1 MSKSFKK
8 LVAIVSAIAMVIAGI
23 TVQPQTANAAEALE
37 WSELTDGLKKAT
49 IKNTSTEEVRG
60 VEYKGF
66 ETDRSWGGDS
76 KWQGQAIVNDVT
88 VEAGQAYKVSL
99 DVSSTPAKKILVQ
112 TLSGGEYVE
121 KEYDTTVGHIE
132 QTFAANNDKVNIVVA
147 FGSFS
152 DDEVGTYDVSISN
165 LKLEKTEK
173 SEEQIEK
180 ERVEALLTGDENI
193 AKGKTAFSNSVK
205 ETGYQPEEAFDG
217 NLGSRYAAESYE
229 SGVTLGVDLG
239 KTYKVSSVAF
249 KWEGAY
255 ATEYNI
261 QVSKDGKAYDTV
273 KTMTADK
280 AETIEVPLDEAVE
293 ARYVRIEC
301 VKNAINYGYSLWEMG
316 VYGTEVAEVE
326 TTTPVVEPGTVE
338 TTTPA
343 KQDETTTPAP
353 VVPTVPVA
361 AEKDW
366 SAEDFIG
373 STDAT
378 YNDTYKAIKDGAI
391 NEIVNIQKADDTL
404 GLYVSFAD
412 ADFGTITVNGKAAD
426 IKVAGAGIW
435 FKLSNFTD
443 MYSDVVIT
451 NGAGTVKA
459 TLYVYNKNG
468 VDNSK
473 KDDETTTP
481 AKPTVAPTTA
491 NGNVD
496 ESIKAPEG
504 LVHAPGEG
512 LPYHFAWAAVDGAD
526 GYNVYIDGVYVT
538 KVTEN
543 VADLD
548 ASMFTKGAGE
558 YTVGVATVKENKTSA
573 ITSIKY
579 TYAGSGQPATTK
591 VSVTTTV
598 APVATTVAPV
608 ITTVAPVTTPSVPGQ
623 DVDESIKAPEGLVWA
638 GNANLPYYFAW
649 AKADGID
656 SYNVYVDGTLVAN
669 VVDGSVNLNESV
681 FTKGSGE
688 YAIGIAAVKGNKTSV
703 ITSIKYTYAGS
714 GQPATTKAP
723 EPSTAKPTDVTVA
736 PTAPGQ
742 DVDESIKAP
751 EGLVWAGN
759 ANLPYYFAWA
769 PVVGVDSYNVYVDG
783 VYATNVNGNSV
794 NLEKSVFT
802 KGSGEYTVG
811 VAAVKGNKVS
821 NITSV
826 KYTYTGDGAITTTK
840 APEAQPTAAPTTV
853 APTAKPT
860 VAPTTAKPTTK
871 PKETTT
877 IDFTTDSSIEK
888 PFGLDVSQASV
899 GYVNVVW
906 GRGTID
912 CYNVYVDGERRRTGI
927 SAQALKLPVYTEGT
941 HTIAITTVVGK
952 RESERLEA
960 QIQITGT
967 GEKETEPETCPE
979 ELKPQLKENVPLRD
993 DRIAIELNNKTNGK
1007 YSDSEIYWCIVG
1019 NNANNQLCYMDKDGN
1034 MIPASESLNT
1044 VEVNGTKYA
1053 NIYHTL
1059 AESDHVYAPTIRSG
1073 RMYLSYG
1080 KPVYVKFVG
1089 STGYAGPDLNNPGDV
1104 NANTLFEFAEF
1115 TIEGKHYWGN
1125 TTRVDYFCFPMVTRL
1140 IGGSLYGGYDNVV
1153 GDVGTRDEI
1162 FNAFK
1167 NEVPNEYKSL
1177 VRDDRIIAPCKS
1189 TFNVGKINGNY
1200 FDNYINEFWNKY
1212 ANEDLRFSSES
1223 GRFVGRVVG
1232 NQMRFTREGDSTV
1245 YYVDKP
1251 NTQEVLEGKG
1261 AFDRGN
1267 GVEKAIEAQLCA
1279 AFNRGVATEPE
1290 NWYTPSKYYKN
1301 SVSNFYAGFFHEHSV
1316 LGKAY
1321 GFCYD
1326 DVNDQSTLLQYDKA
1340 DALVIDLKW

>member
-37 WSELTDGLKKAT
+37 WSELTDGLGKAT

-60 VEYKGF
+60 AEYKGF

-76 KWQGQAIVNDVT
+76 KWQGQAKVNDVT

-301 VKNAINYGYSLWEMG
+301 VKNALNYGYSLWEMG

-481 AKPTVAPTTA
+481 AKPTVAPTT
-491 NGNVD
+491 V
-496 ESIKAPEG
+496 AP
-504 LVHAPGEG
+504 
-512 LPYHFAWAAVDGAD
+512 
-526 GYNVYIDGVYVT
+526 
-538 KVTEN
+538 
-543 VADLD
+543 
-548 ASMFTKGAGE
+548 
-558 YTVGVATVKENKTSA
+558 
-573 ITSIKY
+573 
-579 TYAGSGQPATTK
+579 
-591 VSVTTTV
+591 TTV
-598 APVATTVAPV
+598 APTTVAP
-608 ITTVAPVTTPSVPGQ
+608 TTVAPT
-623 DVDESIKAPEGLVWA
+623 
-638 GNANLPYYFAW
+638 
-649 AKADGID
+649 
-656 SYNVYVDGTLVAN
+656 
-669 VVDGSVNLNESV
+669 
-681 FTKGSGE
+681 
-688 YAIGIAAVKGNKTSV
+688 
-703 ITSIKYTYAGS
+703 
-714 GQPATTKAP
+714 
-723 EPSTAKPTDVTVA
+723 TVA
-736 PTAPGQ
+736 PTTVAP
-742 DVDESIKAP
+742 
-751 EGLVWAGN
+751 
-759 ANLPYYFAWA
+759 
-769 PVVGVDSYNVYVDG
+769 
-783 VYATNVNGNSV
+783 T
-794 NLEKSVFT
+794 
-802 KGSGEYTVG
+802 TV
-811 VAAVKGNKVS
+811 
-821 NITSV
+821 TP
-826 KYTYTGDGAITTTK
+826 TTV
-840 APEAQPTAAPTTV
+840 APTTV

-860 VAPTTAKPTTK
+860 VAPTTVAPTAKPTVAPTTK
-871 PKETTT
+871 AISTTAV
-877 IDFTTDSSIEK
+877 
-888 PFGLDVSQASV
+888 P
-899 GYVNVVW
+899 
-906 GRGTID
+906 
-912 CYNVYVDGERRRTGI
+912 
-927 SAQALKLPVYTEGT
+927 
-941 HTIAITTVVGK
+941 TTVKKTTVKKTTVKATAKKLSSNKVKLSVKKVAGASKYAVQISTTKNFKKVVAKKTSKKAVFTVKSKKLKGK
-952 RESERLEA
+952 KKLYVRV
-960 QIQITGT
+960 
-967 GEKETEPETCPE
+967 KVY
-979 ELKPQLKENVPLRD
+979 KKV
-993 DRIAIELNNKTNGK
+993 NGK
-1007 YSDSEIYWCIVG
+1007 TV
-1019 NNANNQLCYMDKDGN
+1019 
-1034 MIPASESLNT
+1034 ASQWSKA
-1044 VEVNGTKYA
+1044 TK
-1053 NIYHTL
+1053 
-1059 AESDHVYAPTIRSG
+1059 IR
-1073 RMYLSYG
+1073 
-1080 KPVYVKFVG
+1080 
-1089 STGYAGPDLNNPGDV
+1089 
-1104 NANTLFEFAEF
+1104 
-1115 TIEGKHYWGN
+1115 
-1125 TTRVDYFCFPMVTRL
+1125 
-1140 IGGSLYGGYDNVV
+1140 
-1153 GDVGTRDEI
+1153 
-1162 FNAFK
+1162 
-1167 NEVPNEYKSL
+1167 
-1177 VRDDRIIAPCKS
+1177 
-1189 TFNVGKINGNY
+1189 
-1200 FDNYINEFWNKY
+1200 
-1212 ANEDLRFSSES
+1212 
-1223 GRFVGRVVG
+1223 
-1232 NQMRFTREGDSTV
+1232 
-1245 YYVDKP
+1245 
-1251 NTQEVLEGKG
+1251 
-1261 AFDRGN
+1261 
-1267 GVEKAIEAQLCA
+1267 
-1279 AFNRGVATEPE
+1279 
-1290 NWYTPSKYYKN
+1290 
-1301 SVSNFYAGFFHEHSV
+1301 
-1316 LGKAY
+1316 
-1321 GFCYD
+1321 
-1326 DVNDQSTLLQYDKA
+1326 
-1340 DALVIDLKW
+1340 LKK

>member
-76 KWQGQAIVNDVT
+76 KWQGQAMVKDVT

-132 QTFAANNDKVNIVVA
+132 QTFAANNDKVNIIVA

-193 AKGKTAFSNSVK
+193 AKGKTAFSNSVQ

-217 NLGSRYAAESYE
+217 NLGSRYAAASYE

-301 VKNAINYGYSLWEMG
+301 VKNALNYGYSLWEMG

-343 KQDETTTPAP
+343 KQDETTTPAKQDETTTPAP
-353 VVPTVPVA
+353 VVPTVPTA

-366 SAEDFIG
+366 SAEDFI
-373 STDAT
+373 SSADAT

-481 AKPTVAPTTA
+481 AKPTVAPTT
-491 NGNVD
+491 V
-496 ESIKAPEG
+496 AP
-504 LVHAPGEG
+504 
-512 LPYHFAWAAVDGAD
+512 
-526 GYNVYIDGVYVT
+526 
-538 KVTEN
+538 
-543 VADLD
+543 
-548 ASMFTKGAGE
+548 
-558 YTVGVATVKENKTSA
+558 
-573 ITSIKY
+573 
-579 TYAGSGQPATTK
+579 
-591 VSVTTTV
+591 TTV
-598 APVATTVAPV
+598 APTTVAP
-608 ITTVAPVTTPSVPGQ
+608 TTVAPTTV
-623 DVDESIKAPEGLVWA
+623 AP
-638 GNANLPYYFAW
+638 
-649 AKADGID
+649 
-656 SYNVYVDGTLVAN
+656 TTVA
-669 VVDGSVNLNESV
+669 
-681 FTKGSGE
+681 
-688 YAIGIAAVKGNKTSV
+688 
-703 ITSIKYTYAGS
+703 
-714 GQPATTKAP
+714 
-723 EPSTAKPTDVTVA
+723 PTTVA
-736 PTAPGQ
+736 PTAKPT
-742 DVDESIKAP
+742 E
-751 EGLVWAGN
+751 
-759 ANLPYYFAWA
+759 
-769 PVVGVDSYNVYVDG
+769 
-783 VYATNVNGNSV
+783 T
-794 NLEKSVFT
+794 
-802 KGSGEYTVG
+802 
-811 VAAVKGNKVS
+811 
-821 NITSV
+821 
-826 KYTYTGDGAITTTK
+826 
-840 APEAQPTAAPTTV
+840 PTAKPTVAPTTV

-860 VAPTTAKPTTK
+860 VAPTTKAISTTAAPATVKKITVKKTTVKATAKKLSSNKVKLSVKKVAGASKYSVQISTTK
-871 PKETTT
+871 NFKKVVAKKTSKKAV
-877 IDFTTDSSIEK
+877 FTVKSK
-888 PFGLDVSQASV
+888 KLKGKKKL
-899 GYVNVVW
+899 YVRVK
-906 GRGTID
+906 
-912 CYNVYVDGERRRTGI
+912 VYKKV
-927 SAQALKLPVYTEGT
+927 
-941 HTIAITTVVGK
+941 
-952 RESERLEA
+952 
-960 QIQITGT
+960 
-967 GEKETEPETCPE
+967 
-979 ELKPQLKENVPLRD
+979 
-993 DRIAIELNNKTNGK
+993 NGK
-1007 YSDSEIYWCIVG
+1007 TV
-1019 NNANNQLCYMDKDGN
+1019 
-1034 MIPASESLNT
+1034 ASQWSKA
-1044 VEVNGTKYA
+1044 TK
-1053 NIYHTL
+1053 
-1059 AESDHVYAPTIRSG
+1059 IR
-1073 RMYLSYG
+1073 
-1080 KPVYVKFVG
+1080 VK
-1089 STGYAGPDLNNPGDV
+1089 
-1104 NANTLFEFAEF
+1104 
-1115 TIEGKHYWGN
+1115 K
-1125 TTRVDYFCFPMVTRL
+1125 
-1140 IGGSLYGGYDNVV
+1140 
-1153 GDVGTRDEI
+1153 
-1162 FNAFK
+1162 
-1167 NEVPNEYKSL
+1167 
-1177 VRDDRIIAPCKS
+1177 
-1189 TFNVGKINGNY
+1189 
-1200 FDNYINEFWNKY
+1200 
-1212 ANEDLRFSSES
+1212 
-1223 GRFVGRVVG
+1223 
-1232 NQMRFTREGDSTV
+1232 
-1245 YYVDKP
+1245 
-1251 NTQEVLEGKG
+1251 
-1261 AFDRGN
+1261 
-1267 GVEKAIEAQLCA
+1267 
-1279 AFNRGVATEPE
+1279 
-1290 NWYTPSKYYKN
+1290 
-1301 SVSNFYAGFFHEHSV
+1301 
-1316 LGKAY
+1316 
-1321 GFCYD
+1321 
-1326 DVNDQSTLLQYDKA
+1326 
-1340 DALVIDLKW
+1340 

>member
-343 KQDETTTPAP
+343 KQDETTTPAKQDETTTPAP

-481 AKPTVAPTTA
+481 AKPTVAPTT
-491 NGNVD
+491 V
-496 ESIKAPEG
+496 AP
-504 LVHAPGEG
+504 
-512 LPYHFAWAAVDGAD
+512 
-526 GYNVYIDGVYVT
+526 
-538 KVTEN
+538 
-543 VADLD
+543 
-548 ASMFTKGAGE
+548 
-558 YTVGVATVKENKTSA
+558 
-573 ITSIKY
+573 
-579 TYAGSGQPATTK
+579 
-591 VSVTTTV
+591 TTV
-598 APVATTVAPV
+598 APT
-608 ITTVAPVTTPSVPGQ
+608 
-623 DVDESIKAPEGLVWA
+623 
-638 GNANLPYYFAW
+638 
-649 AKADGID
+649 
-656 SYNVYVDGTLVAN
+656 
-669 VVDGSVNLNESV
+669 
-681 FTKGSGE
+681 
-688 YAIGIAAVKGNKTSV
+688 
-703 ITSIKYTYAGS
+703 
-714 GQPATTKAP
+714 
-723 EPSTAKPTDVTVA
+723 TVA
-736 PTAPGQ
+736 PTAKPT
-742 DVDESIKAP
+742 E
-751 EGLVWAGN
+751 
-759 ANLPYYFAWA
+759 
-769 PVVGVDSYNVYVDG
+769 
-783 VYATNVNGNSV
+783 T
-794 NLEKSVFT
+794 
-802 KGSGEYTVG
+802 
-811 VAAVKGNKVS
+811 
-821 NITSV
+821 
-826 KYTYTGDGAITTTK
+826 
-840 APEAQPTAAPTTV
+840 PTAKPTETPTAKPTV

-860 VAPTTAKPTTK
+860 VAPTTKAISTTAVPATVKKTTVKATAKKLSSNKVKLSVKKVAGASKYAVQISTTK
-871 PKETTT
+871 NFKKVVAKKTSKKAV
-877 IDFTTDSSIEK
+877 FTVKSK
-888 PFGLDVSQASV
+888 KLKGKKKL
-899 GYVNVVW
+899 YVRVK
-906 GRGTID
+906 
-912 CYNVYVDGERRRTGI
+912 VYKKV
-927 SAQALKLPVYTEGT
+927 
-941 HTIAITTVVGK
+941 
-952 RESERLEA
+952 
-960 QIQITGT
+960 
-967 GEKETEPETCPE
+967 
-979 ELKPQLKENVPLRD
+979 
-993 DRIAIELNNKTNGK
+993 NGK
-1007 YSDSEIYWCIVG
+1007 TV
-1019 NNANNQLCYMDKDGN
+1019 
-1034 MIPASESLNT
+1034 ASQWSKA
-1044 VEVNGTKYA
+1044 TK
-1053 NIYHTL
+1053 
-1059 AESDHVYAPTIRSG
+1059 IR
-1073 RMYLSYG
+1073 
-1080 KPVYVKFVG
+1080 
-1089 STGYAGPDLNNPGDV
+1089 
-1104 NANTLFEFAEF
+1104 
-1115 TIEGKHYWGN
+1115 
-1125 TTRVDYFCFPMVTRL
+1125 
-1140 IGGSLYGGYDNVV
+1140 
-1153 GDVGTRDEI
+1153 
-1162 FNAFK
+1162 
-1167 NEVPNEYKSL
+1167 
-1177 VRDDRIIAPCKS
+1177 
-1189 TFNVGKINGNY
+1189 
-1200 FDNYINEFWNKY
+1200 
-1212 ANEDLRFSSES
+1212 
-1223 GRFVGRVVG
+1223 
-1232 NQMRFTREGDSTV
+1232 
-1245 YYVDKP
+1245 
-1251 NTQEVLEGKG
+1251 
-1261 AFDRGN
+1261 
-1267 GVEKAIEAQLCA
+1267 
-1279 AFNRGVATEPE
+1279 
-1290 NWYTPSKYYKN
+1290 
-1301 SVSNFYAGFFHEHSV
+1301 
-1316 LGKAY
+1316 
-1321 GFCYD
+1321 
-1326 DVNDQSTLLQYDKA
+1326 
-1340 DALVIDLKW
+1340 LKK

>member
-343 KQDETTTPAP
+343 KQDETTTPAKQDETTTPAP

-481 AKPTVAPTTA
+481 AKPTVAPTT
-491 NGNVD
+491 V
-496 ESIKAPEG
+496 AP
-504 LVHAPGEG
+504 
-512 LPYHFAWAAVDGAD
+512 
-526 GYNVYIDGVYVT
+526 
-538 KVTEN
+538 
-543 VADLD
+543 
-548 ASMFTKGAGE
+548 
-558 YTVGVATVKENKTSA
+558 
-573 ITSIKY
+573 
-579 TYAGSGQPATTK
+579 
-591 VSVTTTV
+591 TTV
-598 APVATTVAPV
+598 APTTVAP
-608 ITTVAPVTTPSVPGQ
+608 TTVAPT
-623 DVDESIKAPEGLVWA
+623 
-638 GNANLPYYFAW
+638 
-649 AKADGID
+649 
-656 SYNVYVDGTLVAN
+656 
-669 VVDGSVNLNESV
+669 
-681 FTKGSGE
+681 
-688 YAIGIAAVKGNKTSV
+688 
-703 ITSIKYTYAGS
+703 
-714 GQPATTKAP
+714 
-723 EPSTAKPTDVTVA
+723 TVA
-736 PTAPGQ
+736 PTAKPT
-742 DVDESIKAP
+742 E
-751 EGLVWAGN
+751 
-759 ANLPYYFAWA
+759 
-769 PVVGVDSYNVYVDG
+769 
-783 VYATNVNGNSV
+783 T
-794 NLEKSVFT
+794 
-802 KGSGEYTVG
+802 
-811 VAAVKGNKVS
+811 
-821 NITSV
+821 
-826 KYTYTGDGAITTTK
+826 
-840 APEAQPTAAPTTV
+840 PTAKPTV

-860 VAPTTAKPTTK
+860 VAPTTKAISTTAAPATVKKTTVKKTTVKATAKKLSSNKVKLSVKKVAGASKYAVQISTTK
-871 PKETTT
+871 NFKKVVAKKTSKKAV
-877 IDFTTDSSIEK
+877 FTVKSK
-888 PFGLDVSQASV
+888 KLKGKKKL
-899 GYVNVVW
+899 YVRVK
-906 GRGTID
+906 
-912 CYNVYVDGERRRTGI
+912 VYKKV
-927 SAQALKLPVYTEGT
+927 
-941 HTIAITTVVGK
+941 
-952 RESERLEA
+952 
-960 QIQITGT
+960 
-967 GEKETEPETCPE
+967 
-979 ELKPQLKENVPLRD
+979 
-993 DRIAIELNNKTNGK
+993 NGK
-1007 YSDSEIYWCIVG
+1007 TV
-1019 NNANNQLCYMDKDGN
+1019 
-1034 MIPASESLNT
+1034 ASQWSKA
-1044 VEVNGTKYA
+1044 TK
-1053 NIYHTL
+1053 
-1059 AESDHVYAPTIRSG
+1059 IR
-1073 RMYLSYG
+1073 
-1080 KPVYVKFVG
+1080 
-1089 STGYAGPDLNNPGDV
+1089 
-1104 NANTLFEFAEF
+1104 
-1115 TIEGKHYWGN
+1115 
-1125 TTRVDYFCFPMVTRL
+1125 
-1140 IGGSLYGGYDNVV
+1140 
-1153 GDVGTRDEI
+1153 
-1162 FNAFK
+1162 
-1167 NEVPNEYKSL
+1167 
-1177 VRDDRIIAPCKS
+1177 
-1189 TFNVGKINGNY
+1189 
-1200 FDNYINEFWNKY
+1200 
-1212 ANEDLRFSSES
+1212 
-1223 GRFVGRVVG
+1223 
-1232 NQMRFTREGDSTV
+1232 
-1245 YYVDKP
+1245 
-1251 NTQEVLEGKG
+1251 
-1261 AFDRGN
+1261 
-1267 GVEKAIEAQLCA
+1267 
-1279 AFNRGVATEPE
+1279 
-1290 NWYTPSKYYKN
+1290 
-1301 SVSNFYAGFFHEHSV
+1301 
-1316 LGKAY
+1316 
-1321 GFCYD
+1321 
-1326 DVNDQSTLLQYDKA
+1326 
-1340 DALVIDLKW
+1340 LKK